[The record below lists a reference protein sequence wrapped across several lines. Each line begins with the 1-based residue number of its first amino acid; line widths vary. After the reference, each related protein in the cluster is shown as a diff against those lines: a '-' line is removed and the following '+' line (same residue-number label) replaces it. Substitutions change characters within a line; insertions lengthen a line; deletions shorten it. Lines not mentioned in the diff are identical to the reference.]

1 MVDDYDAI
9 TTNPGAWSGRLR
21 EVEAKLR
28 SHEDVCAERYARL
41 RDDHISLK
49 DTITRSSSDFAK
61 RVDDIQH
68 LLVKI
73 ALMLLGGMAG
83 LLAAIVWLR

>member
-1 MVDDYDAI
+1 MDDFDAI

-21 EVEAKLR
+21 EVEARLR

-41 RDDHISLK
+41 RDDHISLR
-49 DTITRSSSDFAK
+49 DTITQSSGDFAK
-61 RVDDIQH
+61 RVDNIQQ
-68 LLVKI
+68 LMVKI

-83 LLAAIVWLR
+83 ILAAIVWLR